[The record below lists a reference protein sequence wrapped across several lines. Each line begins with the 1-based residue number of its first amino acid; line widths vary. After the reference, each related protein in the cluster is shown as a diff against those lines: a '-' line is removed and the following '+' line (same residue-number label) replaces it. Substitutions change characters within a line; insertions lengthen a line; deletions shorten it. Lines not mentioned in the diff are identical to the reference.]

1 MEILALSSSRIQE
14 GVIGRKIADTEKS
27 SPTQVVHTM
36 NNIILIGLPG
46 AGKSTLGVILAKAL
60 GMRFIDTDLIIQE
73 KTGELLQRIID
84 EQGHG
89 SFLKIEEDIILSLD
103 LSHTVIATG
112 GSVIYSHPAMNHLKS
127 GGICIYLKISRDE
140 MDRRLYNIKT
150 RGIVLAPGQSLHDL
164 FDERVPL
171 YEQYADIRID
181 CERENF
187 ENVVESVVE
196 AIRGYVK
203 E

>member
-1 MEILALSSSRIQE
+1 
-14 GVIGRKIADTEKS
+14 
-27 SPTQVVHTM
+27 M

-60 GMRFIDTDLIIQE
+60 GMKFIDTDLLIQE
-73 KTGELLQRIID
+73 KTGELLQKIID
-84 EQGHG
+84 EQGHAC
-89 SFLKIEEDIILSLD
+89 FLQIEEDIILSLN

-112 GSVIYSHPAMNHLKS
+112 GSVIYSNPGMEHLKS
-127 GGICIYLKISRDE
+127 DGICIYLRISRDE

-164 FDERVPL
+164 YDERVPL
-171 YEQYADIRID
+171 YEQWADIKID
-181 CERENF
+181 CEKENF
-187 ENVVESVVE
+187 ENVVESVIV
-196 AIRGYVK
+196 AIRDYSK